1 MRQENYTRLIW
12 AVLALSVLILVAF
25 QLYINREPTR
35 IQTVRAADQA
45 TEIAA
50 GEELY
55 QKNCAS
61 CHGDQG
67 EGVDAPAL
75 NNLAVLR
82 DTPDETLFDLTVNGV
97 PGTEMPAWGQARGGP
112 FTDEEIKQM
121 VAYIRSWEPTAPD
134 LGEQRMR
141 VDAQRGAQIFAAT
154 CVVCHGEN
162 GQGGTASAINDPAK
176 LQQFDNEWYAETIAK
191 GRPAQGM
198 PVWGTVLSPQ
208 QIGDLVALIDVWRQ
222 GGEIIIGDVD
232 GLLQD
237 AIHALEHN
245 ETVEAIELL
254 EQATGSA
261 GHDQADIIEEA
272 IAALD
277 AGNTQEALTIIEQ
290 AQAMGDGGQDDAGDE
305 HNADEEEH
313 DAAEE
318 EHDAEEEEHD
328 VEEGDTAGEEHDAAE
343 EEHDA
348 AEEEHDALEEEHDA
362 AEEGD
367 AAEEEHDADEETEAE
382 AVIDPGIAHLQEA
395 VHALEHNE
403 LDEAEKALTEA
414 MELLSPGELFEAAE
428 HGLEDI
434 EAGKPEE
441 ALTVLQE
448 ALIAAG
454 IPLLEE

>member
-1 MRQENYTRLIW
+1 MREENYTRLIW

-25 QLYINREPTR
+25 QLYINREPAR
-35 IQTVRAADQA
+35 IQMVRAADRSIA
-45 TEIAA
+45 IAA

-55 QKNCAS
+55 QANCAS

-121 VAYIRSWEPTAPD
+121 VAFIRSWEATAPD
-134 LGEQRMR
+134 LGQQRMR
-141 VDAQRGAQIFAAT
+141 VDAQRGAKIYAAT
-154 CVVCHGEN
+154 CVVCHGDN
-162 GQGGTASAINDPAK
+162 GQGGTAPALNDPAK
-176 LQQFDNEWYAETIAK
+176 LQQFDNAWYAETIAA

-208 QIGDLVALIDVWRQ
+208 QIGDLTALIDAWRQ
-222 GGEIIIGDVD
+222 GEEIVLGDV
-232 GLLQD
+232 GSLLKD
-237 AIHALEHN
+237 AMHALEHGKIA
-245 ETVEAIELL
+245 EATELL
-254 EQATGSA
+254 EQAANSA
-261 GHDQADIIEEA
+261 EHEQADVIEEA

-277 AGNTQEALTIIEQ
+277 AGNTREAEALIKQSEGMM
-290 AQAMGDGGQDDAGDE
+290 MGEMMDKMAAPETDE
-305 HNADEEEH
+305 H
-313 DAAEE
+313 
-318 EHDAEEEEHD
+318 
-328 VEEGDTAGEEHDAAE
+328 
-343 EEHDA
+343 
-348 AEEEHDALEEEHDA
+348 
-362 AEEGD
+362 
-367 AAEEEHDADEETEAE
+367 DEETSVDEEHHEEVPMMEKAPD
-382 AVIDPGIAHLQEA
+382 IDIGPGVAHLQEA

-403 LDEAEKALTEA
+403 LNEAEKALTEA

-441 ALTVLQE
+441 ALTVLRE
-448 ALIAAG
+448 ALTAAG
-454 IPLLEE
+454 IPLPEEEE